1 MTASKVLL
9 DSSAWIE
16 YFLTSKQEI
25 KQIVES
31 NKFILVTSALSI
43 FEVKRKL
50 LKDCYQT
57 KGIVS
62 AIKFMKVN
70 SLVKDIS
77 EEICEKAAEDCHKKG
92 LHMADGIIYRT
103 ALEESAKLV
112 SLDSD
117 FKNLTNTLILE

>member
-1 MTASKVLL
+1 MTASKILL

-16 YFLTSKQEI
+16 YFLTGKQEI

-31 NKFILVTSALSI
+31 NKFILVTSVLSI

-50 LKDCYQT
+50 LKECYQI
-57 KGIVS
+57 KGIDL

-70 SLVKDIS
+70 SLMKDIT
-77 EEICEKAAEDCHKKG
+77 EEICEKAAEDCHKKA

-112 SLDSD
+112 TLDSD
-117 FKNLTNTLILE
+117 FKNLANTMVLE